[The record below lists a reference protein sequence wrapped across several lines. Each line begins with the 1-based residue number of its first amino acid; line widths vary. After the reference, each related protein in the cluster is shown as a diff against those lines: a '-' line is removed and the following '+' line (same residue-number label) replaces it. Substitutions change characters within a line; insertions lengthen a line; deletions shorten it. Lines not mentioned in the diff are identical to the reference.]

1 LEPGVSRRLRGDG
14 DSAVGEL
21 VVQVMEPPVGD
32 LSQDRRPRP
41 TSLELFAGAGG
52 LALGVQLA
60 GFDPLAIVE
69 LDARAVQTLRANAPK
84 GFPWPVVEGDVRKL
98 EFHRYEDV
106 DLLAA
111 GPPCQP
117 FSIGGNRLGRHDE
130 RDLVPETIRAVS
142 EAKPRAFMI
151 ENVRGLTFPAA
162 ESYLAYSLAQ
172 LRNPTVRQR
181 QMTEEEHRHRL
192 DRIPEKRHEYEVQM
206 RLLNA
211 ADFGVPQQRVRLF
224 IVGVRRDMGSFEW
237 PEPSHSKSALLKRLE
252 GDEYWDLHGVGGNA
266 REAGLAAARAAKSQS
281 ANPSRGLVPWLTV
294 RDVFR
299 RLGPPSVEH
308 EDLHHRPIPG
318 ARIYRKHRGSILDL
332 PGKTVKS
339 GVHGTPG
346 GEHIV
351 VLDDGTHRYFT
362 PREVACLQTFPDDFH
377 LPSLR
382 SVAQRQLGNAVPVT
396 LAATMARHLLPVLD
410 TVRG

>member
-1 LEPGVSRRLRGDG
+1 MTFGEPVVLVS
-14 DSAVGEL
+14 
-21 VVQVMEPPVGD
+21 EPPVSARSAG
-32 LSQDRRPRP
+32 RRPRP

-52 LALGVQLA
+52 MALGVHQA
-60 GFDPLAIVE
+60 GFAPLAIVE
-69 LDARAVQTLRANAPK
+69 LDARAVQTLRANATE
-84 GFPWPVVEGDVRKL
+84 GSPWPVIEGDVRRMK
-98 EFHRYEDV
+98 FHDYRDV

-117 FSIGGNRLGRHDE
+117 FSIGGNRLGKHDE
-130 RDLVPETIRAVS
+130 RDLLPETIRAVS
-142 EAKPRAFMI
+142 EAKPKMFMI
-151 ENVRGLTFPAA
+151 ENVRGLTFPTA

-172 LRNPTVRQR
+172 LRNPSVRQK
-181 QMTEEEHRHRL
+181 QMTEEEHWHRL
-192 DRIPEKRHEYEVQM
+192 DRVPEKRHEYEVRV

-224 IVGVRRDMGSFEW
+224 IVGVRRDLGDFEW
-237 PEPSHSKSALLKRLE
+237 PEPSHGKTALLTRLE
-252 GDEYWDLHGVGGNA
+252 GDEYWDLHGVGCKA

-281 ANPSRGLVPWLTV
+281 ASTSRGLVPWVTV

-299 RLGPPSVEH
+299 RLGQPDSEH
-308 EDLHHRPIPG
+308 KDLHHRPIPG
-318 ARIYRKHRGSILDL
+318 ARLYRKHRGSILDM

-362 PREVACLQTFPDDFH
+362 LREVACLQAFPDTFH

-382 SVAQRQLGNAVPVT
+382 SVAQRQLGNAVPVA
-396 LAATMARHLLPVLD
+396 LAEAVARQFLPVLVA
-410 TVRG
+410 VRG